1 MNYSL
6 ILNKRLQI
14 IYIDENIESI
24 GINVSGLHN
33 EYFLDLI
40 DLSNKINKNP
50 RVFIKNFDKKS
61 TIDHLI
67 LNIDNKT
74 FKFYNFT
81 FEKIILLRNTYFSI
95 RFSDYEIDDELFE
108 FIFDNNE
115 DYLILLNKDYKIIK
129 LNKKIINEFK
139 FNNLDVTGKSILSLY
154 QQKDRAK
161 INRMLNESS
170 IKQSE
175 LFQIPMFTENGKKIS
190 VETEIKETTMNSEKV
205 YLVTSKDIKEKQKYE
220 NDLKMIEQKF
230 INFFHSSDKAM
241 SINDFGT
248 GELMDVNKAFLEFF
262 GFEQYRIQGKNFMDL
277 KIFNK
282 RIWSNFK
289 KEIIES
295 GNIKK
300 DEYVIISNNQKH
312 TVSFEAYIIES
323 KNKTSLFFSFEEIN
337 EDRKSKKT
345 LLENENYLDFL
356 SDIGKEGYWDWNI
369 KTDEIKISKK
379 LADMLGY
386 KMEEINKTF
395 SSWLKAIHPEDK
407 RNVITNLN
415 QYFKNKTKEFSSEY
429 RMLTKSGSYIWIL
442 NNAKIYKKNKQGEPL
457 IMLGKQTDITERKLL
472 EIDFFA
478 KKQKFNNI
486 PVEIYK
492 PSLISTLNNEVITYN
507 PIVSE
512 LKEGDKAATE
522 LQQNEK
528 LILIGKKTSSI
539 VHDFNNILQIIQ
551 IYNDLASESI
561 KNKQNPEKCF
571 EEVNSATLRGK
582 KMINSIL
589 TIGDEQIV
597 KMQSKDIKLVLDV
610 ALEFIKPTYPNTID
624 FYVDLEKCGKVICN
638 SREIQ
643 RCLIVIFNIICKR
656 INYNGIINISLKLK
670 KQNKTN
676 LNYAEISI
684 DNESVFLNNHILN
697 GGNVNKKNYK
707 PLRIS
712 MDKKWALVS
721 EIINNHNGF
730 IEVES
735 ELDLGIK
742 VKINLPIIYEQENI
756 ID

>member
-6 ILNKRLQI
+6 ILNRRLQI
-14 IYIDENIESI
+14 IYIDENIEGI
-24 GINVSGLHN
+24 GINVSGLLN

-61 TIDHLI
+61 KIDHLI

-95 RFSDYEIDDELFE
+95 RFSDYQISDELFE
-108 FIFDNNE
+108 FIFENNE

-139 FNNLDVTGKSILSLY
+139 FSNLDVTGKSILSLY

-241 SINDFGT
+241 SINDFCT

-300 DEYVIISNNQKH
+300 DEYVIRSNNQKH

-472 EIDFFA
+472 EIESSN
-478 KKQKFNNI
+478 KKQQLNNI
-486 PVEIYK
+486 PVEISK

-512 LKEGDKAATE
+512 LKEEDKAATE

-597 KMQSKDIKLVLDV
+597 KMQSKDIKLVLEV

-624 FYVDLEKCGKVICN
+624 FNVVFEKCGKVICN

-676 LNYAEISI
+676 LNYAEISL
-684 DNESVFLNNHILN
+684 DNESVFLNKHILN

-712 MDKKWALVS
+712 MDKKWVLVS

>member
-50 RVFIKNFDKKS
+50 RVFLKNFDKKS
-61 TIDHLI
+61 KIDHLI

-81 FEKIILLRNTYFSI
+81 FEKIILLRNTYFNI
-95 RFSDYEIDDELFE
+95 RFSDYQINDELFE
-108 FIFDNNE
+108 FIFENNE

-129 LNKKIINEFK
+129 INKKIINEFK
-139 FNNLDVTGKSILSLY
+139 FSNLDVIGKSILSLY

-170 IKQSE
+170 IKQTE

-300 DEYVIISNNQKH
+300 DEYVIRSNNQKY

-337 EDRKSKKT
+337 EVRKNENT

-369 KTDEIKISKK
+369 KTDELKISKK

-395 SSWLKAIHPEDK
+395 SSWLKVIHPEDK

-415 QYFKNKTKEFSSEY
+415 QYLKNKTKEFSSEY

-472 EIDFFA
+472 EIESNNE
-478 KKQKFNNI
+478 KQQLNNI
-486 PVEIYK
+486 PVEISK
-492 PSLISTLNNEVITYN
+492 PSLISTLNNEVINYN
-507 PIVSE
+507 PLVSE
-512 LKEGDKAATE
+512 LKEEDKVATE

-528 LILIGKKTSSI
+528 LILIGKKASSI

-597 KMQSKDIKLVLDV
+597 KMQSKDIKLVIEI
-610 ALEFIKPTYPNTID
+610 AMEFIKPIYPKTID

-684 DNESVFLNNHILN
+684 DNERVFLNKHILN

-712 MDKKWALVS
+712 IDKKWALVS